1 MRQLT
6 LGAVLL
12 TLVANSFQIERL
24 EDVLVYAVEPANKIQ
39 KREVTDSTKKK
50 QSFSQFKEFVED
62 KLIQHTQALEHL
74 VKLVQMNEETSRQ
87 LLENLSNNVEQ
98 PKLPEKIE
106 VHQQRRPV
114 NIEDEVDHPLLRLGK
129 NVTKYGK
136 LIGNIL
142 INELKN
148 HTDPIPIIEKE
159 ILPLQVVSRRSF
171 SSKPVLVPD
180 APNKK
185 ISPWCGVAILCH
197 RTYSPVCG
205 YDDNFGYGKFDDV
218 CHMLQVNCYWKYNF
232 ALVPSCRPIM

>member
-1 MRQLT
+1 MVT
-6 LGAVLL
+6 FYVGAVLL

-114 NIEDEVDHPLLRLGK
+114 NIEDEVDHPILRLGK

-159 ILPLQVVSRRSF
+159 P
-171 SSKPVLVPD
+171 K
-180 APNKK
+180 
-185 ISPWCGVAILCH
+185 
-197 RTYSPVCG
+197 
-205 YDDNFGYGKFDDV
+205 
-218 CHMLQVNCYWKYNF
+218 
-232 ALVPSCRPIM
+232 